1 MTSNAAGAGSSFLI
15 ADCGHTTTTA
25 ALFDVVAGR
34 RRLLACASAPT
45 TAGAPYFDV
54 SAGVQEAVRRIEAI
68 TGRILLTQAGDIVR
82 PVQPAGSGVDHFG
95 ATVSAAQPLHAVIGG
110 LLEEVSVASARR
122 ALNTVYA
129 TEVEHLS
136 LADTRDEET
145 QVNALLSQEP
155 DIIILTGGTDHGE
168 SQRLLRILETVEL
181 SLSLREVGKRPHVI
195 FAGNRA
201 MRERVSATLGNLTT
215 VHVVA
220 NLRPTVQTEQLG
232 ELVSL
237 IGNLYDEQ
245 KLDDLPGMG
254 QVNSWSTYP
263 PQLTARAFAQ
273 MVRYFG
279 ALYQGR
285 VLGVDAGSDS
295 VTVALA
301 DEQDLQLTIRSDL
314 GLGRPIDR
322 FLTPDAAQEVAAW
335 LPRDGAAEGVADLL
349 QTKAL
354 YPGAIPMTEEELQI
368 EQALARYVLREAAQS
383 AAENWGWADRNGGL
397 PSYSL
402 LLLRGQALTQSPR
415 GGQTLLMALDA
426 LQPTGVFAVAL
437 DQYGVL
443 PALGLL
449 AQREPLAAV
458 QILEGGVLL
467 DLGWVIAPH
476 GRVAEGQPLLR
487 IQVEAESQGHL
498 NVDVVGGDLM
508 LLPLAPG
515 EQAKLLLQPARR
527 VDIGFGPGQSKKITI
542 HGGTVGLVIDGRG
555 RPLEL
560 PDDSEKR
567 QSLLQRWRW
576 DMGG

>member
-1 MTSNAAGAGSSFLI
+1 MTSSAAGAGKSFLI
-15 ADCGHTTTTA
+15 ADCGHTTTTV
-25 ALFDVVAGR
+25 ALFDLVAGGH
-34 RRLLACASAPT
+34 RLLACASAPT
-45 TAGAPYFDV
+45 TAGTPYFDV
-54 SAGVQEAVRRIEAI
+54 TAGIQEAIHRVEAI
-68 TGRILLTQAGDIVR
+68 TGRTLLTQAGDIIQ

-95 ATVSAAQPLHAVIGG
+95 ATVSAAQPLQVVIGG
-110 LLEEVSVASARR
+110 LLEDVSVASARR

-155 DIIILTGGTDHGE
+155 DLIVLTGGTDHGE
-168 SQRLLRILETVEL
+168 SQRLLRILDTVEL
-181 SLSLREVGKRPHVI
+181 SLSLREVGKRPQVI

-201 MRERVSATLGNLTT
+201 MREPVSAALGNYTT
-215 VHVVA
+215 VQVAA
-220 NLRPTVQTEQLG
+220 NLRPTVETERLG
-232 ELVSL
+232 ELVTV
-237 IGNLYDEQ
+237 IGDYYDEY
-245 KLDDLPGMG
+245 KLGDLPGMG
-254 QVNSWSTYP
+254 DVTSWSTYP

-273 MVRYFG
+273 MMRYFG
-279 ALYQGR
+279 ALYHDR

-295 VTVALA
+295 ATIVLA
-301 DEQDLQLTIRSDL
+301 GEEELQLTIRSDL
-314 GLGRPIDR
+314 GLGRPIGDY
-322 FLTPDAAQEVAAW
+322 LTPDVVKDVTSW
-335 LPRDGAAEGVADLL
+335 LALDSLDEAVSNFLH
-349 QTKAL
+349 TKAL
-354 YPGAIPMTEEELQI
+354 YPATIPMTDEELQI
-368 EQALARYVLREAAQS
+368 EQALTRYVLREAARS
-383 AAENWGWADRNGGL
+383 AAENWGWSDLGGGL
-397 PSYSL
+397 PPFSL
-402 LLLRGQALTQSPR
+402 LLLRGQALTHTPR
-415 GGQTLLMALDA
+415 AGQTLLMALDA

-467 DLGWVIAPH
+467 DLGWVIAPL
-476 GRVAEGQPLLR
+476 GRVSSGQPLLR
-487 IQVEAESQGHL
+487 VQVEAESQGHL

-508 LLPLAPG
+508 LLPLPPG
-515 EQAKLLLQPARR
+515 EQANLLLQPARR
-527 VDIGFGPGQSKKITI
+527 VDIGYGPGQSKKITI

-560 PDDSEKR
+560 PDNAEKR